1 MQFQRS
7 SPWQKDRKNPGLQG
21 INSWPIGR
29 LQLISH
35 RRISIG
41 VLGHYWQLRMNS
53 ETEKAG
59 GREDAAAW
67 QKRRCSCAQC
77 SSQQQRG
84 PQLHAPDRFPTT
96 RACMSSSSCAS
107 PHARVFCRSSD
118 SWSGLWSPDPDHHGS
133 HHFRV
138 HCPLPR
144 PLTSAR
150 FDLHPLNEKV
160 VPINDLSRKLST
172 PQRIIWVEIV

>member
-41 VLGHYWQLRMNS
+41 VLGHYWQLRMNI

-59 GREDAAAW
+59 GR
-67 QKRRCSCAQC
+67 
-77 SSQQQRG
+77 
-84 PQLHAPDRFPTT
+84 
-96 RACMSSSSCAS
+96 
-107 PHARVFCRSSD
+107 
-118 SWSGLWSPDPDHHGS
+118 
-133 HHFRV
+133 
-138 HCPLPR
+138 
-144 PLTSAR
+144 
-150 FDLHPLNEKV
+150 
-160 VPINDLSRKLST
+160 
-172 PQRIIWVEIV
+172 